1 MVVDITNGITMTLGN
16 LFEDCEIY
24 TKNVEQGIE
33 TPCFFVQLL
42 KPDSTPMIGT
52 RCIMEYPYDVH
63 FFPKDDGDNESMLDM
78 GDALIECLEYITLLN
93 GRKDDPMKNYG
104 LKVEV
109 RNDK

>member
-1 MVVDITNGITMTLGN
+1 MM
-16 LFEDCEIY
+16 
-24 TKNVEQGIE
+24 
-33 TPCFFVQLL
+33 
-42 KPDSTPMIGT
+42 
-52 RCIMEYPYDVH
+52 
-63 FFPKDDGDNESMLDM
+63 DM

>member
-1 MVVDITNGITMTLGN
+1 MLSI
-16 LFEDCEIY
+16 
-24 TKNVEQGIE
+24 
-33 TPCFFVQLL
+33 
-42 KPDSTPMIGT
+42 DSTMSF
-52 RCIMEYPYDVH
+52 CS
-63 FFPKDDGDNESMLDM
+63 FPKDDGDNESMMDM